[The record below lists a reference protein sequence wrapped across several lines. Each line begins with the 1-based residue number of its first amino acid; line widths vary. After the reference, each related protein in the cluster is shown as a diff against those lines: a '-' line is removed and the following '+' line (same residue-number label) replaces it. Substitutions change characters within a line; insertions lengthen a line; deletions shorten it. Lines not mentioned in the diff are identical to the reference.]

1 MFWLSWDWLLSTTS
15 SFSFI
20 RNNIAK
26 GSSVVSDKDV
36 VVWREPET
44 YPRLTRDIPET
55 YPKYTW
61 GVPEMHLRCSLTSE
75 VWVWGAVGLQL
86 PLIGSRGCWR
96 LEFGNYGF
104 TRCPLPH
111 YPVYNTFPLSHPL
124 PGTPLSC
131 PPDFISHPFFN
142 PSWPTPLCP
151 CPYSSSY
158 HYHIIPNISSNLT
171 LTSSNNRLVLF
182 WFHRFYFLFQALS
195 MSL

>member
-1 MFWLSWDWLLSTTS
+1 MSWAPPASSLSS
-15 SFSFI
+15 SP
-20 RNNIAK
+20 
-26 GSSVVSDKDV
+26 GKDV
-36 VVWREPET
+36 PFT
-44 YPRLTRDIPET
+44 FL
-55 YPKYTW
+55 
-61 GVPEMHLRCSLTSE
+61 PEMYLRCRPPSE

-158 HYHIIPNISSNLT
+158 HHHHIIPNISSNLT
-171 LTSSNNRLVLF
+171 LTSSNNWLILF